1 MKATIFKQTTG
12 QILRVIDVPNDF
24 VANNIQ
30 SGEDWIEGFYRD
42 DEFYIQNRLPVQ
54 IPTKPSAHHVFDF
67 AAKQWV
73 DPRTN
78 ETEWRNV
85 RQKRDTKLRD
95 SDWTQIPDSALA
107 AQKKQEWATFRQA
120 LRDITNQPDPF
131 NISWPAK
138 PV

>member
-12 QILRVIDVPNDF
+12 QILRVIDVPEDF

-30 SGEDWIEGFYRD
+30 SGEDWIEGLYLD